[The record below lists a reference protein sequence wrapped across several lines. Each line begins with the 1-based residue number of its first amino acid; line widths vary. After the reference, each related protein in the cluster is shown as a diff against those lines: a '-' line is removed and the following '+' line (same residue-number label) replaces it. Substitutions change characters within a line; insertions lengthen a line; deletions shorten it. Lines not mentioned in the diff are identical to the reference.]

1 MPYIRHGAIPA
12 NANTVS
18 MPKDRIKKASVRRM
32 HGTLIRKWH
41 KLYPGD
47 RVAPPPAIAQAP
59 NAAWVMTIGE
69 TRDSMT

>member
-1 MPYIRHGAIPA
+1 
-12 NANTVS
+12 
-18 MPKDRIKKASVRRM
+18 MPKDRIKKGSVRRM